1 MTYLLR
7 TYRSLLHIAWANMF
21 QYRAEMV
28 IWAIW
33 GLVHPL
39 VALAVWSAAAHGGSI
54 AGYDRAEFAAYF
66 LVLMI
71 FSQLTMSWDAFEFS
85 WLVQSGRL
93 SPKLLRPF
101 HPVHEA
107 VAYNVSYKA
116 MMLFWLVPFWLLMLW
131 ALHPQAAT
139 RWWDVVLVVP
149 TLLLAA
155 VIRFIWGYCVAM
167 IAFWTTKTEAINQL
181 YWSLDFFLGGRMAP
195 LALMPAFIRA
205 GSKVTPFRSMTV
217 FPVELALG
225 RLDGR
230 QIVEGVVAQLVWLA
244 IGYGL
249 FRLLWRG
256 GIKQYSAV
264 GA

>member
-21 QYRAEMV
+21 QYRAEMI
-28 IWAIW
+28 IWSIW
-33 GLVHPL
+33 GIVHPL
-39 VALAVWSAAAHGGSI
+39 VALAVWSAAAHGRSI
-54 AGYDRAEFAAYF
+54 AGFDRAGFAAYF

-85 WLVQSGRL
+85 WYVQTGRL

-107 VAYNVSYKA
+107 VAYNISYKA
-116 MMLFWLVPFWLLMLW
+116 MMLFLLVPFWLLMLW
-131 ALHPQAAT
+131 ALQPQAAT
-139 RWWDVVLVVP
+139 RWWHVALAVP

-155 VIRFIWGYCVAM
+155 AIRFIWNYCIAM
-167 IAFWTTKTEAINQL
+167 LSFWTTKVDAFNQL
-181 YWSLDFFLGGRMAP
+181 YWSFDFFLGGRIAP
-195 LALMPAFIRA
+195 LAIMPAFIQTA
-205 GSKVTPFRSMTV
+205 SKVTPFRSMTV
-217 FPVELALG
+217 FPVELVLG
-225 RLDGR
+225 LLDGR
-230 QIVEGVVAQLVWLA
+230 QIVEGILAQLVWLT
-244 IGYGL
+244 IGYAI
-249 FRLLWRG
+249 FRLLWRA